1 MPKKKKPNKEKTPE
15 DASPPTPTDTPT
27 TDEPSAQVV
36 DIAILPIWQVIP
48 IFMGI
53 LDRIA
58 WQRMGLVVNPQT
70 QELEKDMEQA
80 RIAINLYEAMF
91 KHLEPKLDEETQKQ
105 INSRLTDLKLNFAS
119 HS

>member
-1 MPKKKKPNKEKTPE
+1 MPKKKKPDKEKPTK
-15 DASPPTPTDTPT
+15 DTPPTAPTDTPT
-27 TDEPSAQVV
+27 TDEPTAEVV

-70 QELEKDMEQA
+70 QELEKDLEQA
-80 RIAINLYEAMF
+80 RIAIDLYEVMF
-91 KHLEPKLDEETQKQ
+91 KHLEPKLDEEALKQ